1 MCGKNLKNQYS
12 IEEEIKSGW
21 KPENACYLSMQN
33 VVSSSF
39 IFTITICGDII
50 LPVVLHGCEI
60 WSLILREVR
69 SLRMFGN
76 SVLSIVFRPNKYD
89 LKGVGKTT

>member
-1 MCGKNLKNQYS
+1 MCGKNLKNKYY

-50 LPVVLHGCEI
+50 LPVVLHG
-60 WSLILREVR
+60 LRFNKEWVK
-69 SLRMFGN
+69 LHN
-76 SVLSIVFRPNKYD
+76 LELSDLNFRLNIV
-89 LKGVGKTT
+89 G